1 MKKGDLLLLSHDA
14 VKTYGVTS
22 CLFLHYKEGLGRTY
36 IMALIE
42 GRKVPLIGSQIY
54 WKCTQ

>member
-1 MKKGDLLLLSHDA
+1 MKKGDLLLLSDDA

-22 CLFLHYKEGLGRTY
+22 CLFLGYKEGPGRTY

-42 GRKVPLIGSQIY
+42 GRKVPLIGSQIH
-54 WKCTQ
+54 WRM

>member
-1 MKKGDLLLLSHDA
+1 MKKGDLLLLSDDA

-22 CLFLHYKEGLGRTY
+22 CLFLGYKEGLGRTY

-42 GRKVPLIGSQIY
+42 GRKVPLIGSQIH
-54 WKCTQ
+54 WKSTQ